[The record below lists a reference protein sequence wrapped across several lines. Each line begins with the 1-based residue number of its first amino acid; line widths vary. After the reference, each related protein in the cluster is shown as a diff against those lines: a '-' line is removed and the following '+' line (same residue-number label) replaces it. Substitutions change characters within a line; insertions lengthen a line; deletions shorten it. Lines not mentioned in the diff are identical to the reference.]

1 MAIYNPLT
9 EINKLRKYYGMP
21 VIDALSDFDKGVHQG
36 RAEGLAMAERIVLD

>member
-21 VIDALSDFDKGVHQG
+21 VID
-36 RAEGLAMAERIVLD
+36 